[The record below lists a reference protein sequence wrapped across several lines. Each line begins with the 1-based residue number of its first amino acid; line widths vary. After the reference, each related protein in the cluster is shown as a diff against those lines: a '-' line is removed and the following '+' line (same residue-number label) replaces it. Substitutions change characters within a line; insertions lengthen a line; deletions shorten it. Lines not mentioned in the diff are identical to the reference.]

1 MALFYHSFAD
11 PAPDELQ
18 LDEDSSRHIAQ
29 VLRMQAGDALQLT
42 NGRGSLL
49 EVELQEAHKKHCRVR
64 ILKRQNYP
72 PASRRLTLAVA
83 LVKNAARY
91 EWLLEKATEM
101 GLYRIVPLLTQRTVR
116 EKFRRER
123 MEGILVSA
131 MLQSQQVWLPELRDP
146 CSFEEFFEQDFIHS
160 HSTCYIAHCQPGNR
174 QLWLQASPKKV
185 EEKIILIG
193 PEGDFTEEEIS
204 MALAKGAIPVTLGA
218 NRLRTETAALAA
230 MAGFYLQGE

>member
-1 MALFYHSFAD
+1 M
-11 PAPDELQ
+11 Q
-18 LDEDSSRHIAQ
+18 VGDS
-29 VLRMQAGDALQLT
+29 LQLT

-49 EVELQEAHKKHCRVR
+49 EAELREAHKKHCRVR
-64 ILKRQNYP
+64 ILGRQNHP

-91 EWLLEKATEM
+91 EWLLEKTTEM

-131 MLQSQQVWLPELRDP
+131 MLQSQQVWLPELREP
-146 CSFEEFFEQDFIHS
+146 CSLDHFFEQDFIHS
-160 HSTCYIAHCQPGNR
+160 ASTCYIAHCQPGNR
-174 QLWLQASPKKV
+174 QSWLQVSPKGA

-204 MALAKGAIPVTLGA
+204 MAITKGAIPVTLGA

>member
-1 MALFYHSFAD
+1 MAFFYHSFAD

-29 VLRMQAGDALQLT
+29 VLRMQAGDSFQLT

-49 EVELQEAHKKHCRVR
+49 DVELLEAHKKHCRV
-64 ILKRQNYP
+64 KKVAAQNI
-72 PASRRLTLAVA
+72 PAPVRRLTLAVA
-83 LVKNAARY
+83 LVKNTARY

-101 GLYRIVPLLTQRTVR
+101 GLYRIVPLLTHRTVR
-116 EKFRRER
+116 EKFRRDR

-131 MLQSQQVWLPELRDP
+131 MLQSQQVWLPDLREP
-146 CSFEEFFEQDFIHS
+146 CNFSDFFEQDFITPHS
-160 HSTCYIAHCQPGNR
+160 HCYIAHCQPGNR
-174 QLWLQASPKKV
+174 QAWLETNANASD
-185 EEKIILIG
+185 EKIILIG

-204 MALAKGAIPVTLGA
+204 LALAKGAIPVTLGA

-230 MAGFYLQGE
+230 MAGFYLQGD